1 MKEFEGKKL
10 LVLGGIRLACDIVR
24 RAQEMGAYVAVAD
37 YNTDS
42 PAKQIA
48 DEAVLINAMDVDA
61 IVDYCRTA
69 HIDGVTTGFV
79 DILLQPCYEVCK
91 RLGLPCYLTPKM
103 IEVST
108 NKAAFK
114 EACQL
119 YGVPVPQT
127 YLIGSYISEDIYAK
141 VQYPVFVKPLDS
153 SGSRGAGV
161 CYNREE
167 LNARFT
173 EAISYSASG
182 NAIIEDYITGRDFL
196 LDYVAVDGEFRL
208 LSMFDRF
215 VTSDR
220 DSAVNY
226 ANISMSPSNALN
238 IYLENI
244 NDKVINMYRKLG
256 FTEGLLFMQ
265 GYSDGSK
272 ITFFEMGCRLGG
284 SYYNHQ
290 KECLGY
296 DALTMT
302 VRYALSGRM
311 TEDINIIP
319 VDVANYNGKY
329 ALDCNFLLKGTD
341 ETVSVMKGTKEV
353 IQLPSCISTIQ
364 YHDIGYHYTKDRTVD
379 RPIYTVEIVADS
391 KQKVIED
398 VNYINRVFDVLNEKG
413 ESILLT
419 KYDPN
424 YLFNDPNL

>member
-10 LVLGGIRLACDIVR
+10 LILGGVRLACDIVR
-24 RAQEMGAYVAVAD
+24 RAQEMGAYVVVAD

-42 PAKQIA
+42 PAKMIA
-48 DEAVLINAMDVDA
+48 DEAVLINALDVDA
-61 IVDYCRTA
+61 IVDYCRSA

-79 DILLQPCYEVCK
+79 DILLQPWYEVCQ

-114 EACQL
+114 EACEQ
-119 YGVPVPQT
+119 YGVPIPQT
-127 YLIGSYISEDIYAK
+127 YLIGSSITEDIYSK

-167 LNARFT
+167 LDARFV
-173 EAISYSASG
+173 EALSYSTSG

-196 LDYVAVDGEFRL
+196 LDYIAVDGEFRL

-215 VTSDR
+215 VTPDR
-220 DSAVNY
+220 GSAVNY
-226 ANISMSPSNALN
+226 ANISMSPSSTLN
-238 IYLENI
+238 TYLDRI
-244 NDKVINMYRKLG
+244 NDRVINMYKQLG

-265 GYSDGSK
+265 GYADGDK

-290 KECLGY
+290 KECLGH

-302 VRYALSGRM
+302 VHYALSGRM
-311 TEDINIIP
+311 TDKINKIP
-319 VDVANYNGKY
+319 VDIANYNGKY
-329 ALDCNFLLKGTD
+329 ALDCNFLLSGTD
-341 ETVSVMKGTKEV
+341 ETVSEMKGIDEV
-353 IQLPSCISTIQ
+353 LQLPSCISVIQ
-364 YHDIGYHYTKDRTVD
+364 YHDLGYHYTKDRTVD

-419 KYDPN
+419 KYDPID
-424 YLFNDPNL
+424 LFK

>member
-10 LVLGGIRLACDIVR
+10 LILGGIRLACDIVR
-24 RAQEMGAYVAVAD
+24 RAQEMGAYVVVAD

-42 PAKQIA
+42 PAKMIA
-48 DEAVLINAMDVDA
+48 DEAVLIDAMDVDA
-61 IVDYCRTA
+61 LVDYCRSA

-79 DILLQPCYEVCK
+79 DILLQPCYEVCQ

-114 EACQL
+114 EACKQ

-127 YLIGSYISEDIYAK
+127 YLIGGSISEDIFAK

-167 LNARFT
+167 LDARFT
-173 EAISYSASG
+173 EALSYSSSG

-196 LDYVAVDGEFRL
+196 LDYIAVDGEFRL

-215 VTSDR
+215 VTSER
-220 DSAVNY
+220 GSAVNY
-226 ANISMSPSNALN
+226 ANISMSPSSALN
-238 IYLENI
+238 TYLDQI
-244 NDKVINMYRKLG
+244 NDKVINMYKQLG

-265 GYSDGSK
+265 GYAEGDR

-290 KECLGY
+290 KECLGH
-296 DALTMT
+296 DALTMI
-302 VRYALSGRM
+302 VRYAFSGRM
-311 TEDINIIP
+311 TDEINEIPADI
-319 VDVANYNGKY
+319 ANYYGKY
-329 ALDCNFLLKGTD
+329 ALDCNFLLKGID
-341 ETVSVMKGTKEV
+341 ETVAEMKGIDEV
-353 IQLPSCISTIQ
+353 TQLSSCISVIQ
-364 YHDIGYHYTKDRTVD
+364 YHDIGYHYAEDRTVD

-398 VNYINRVFDVLNEKG
+398 VNYINHVFDVLNEKG

-419 KYDPN
+419 KYNPIF
-424 YLFNDPNL
+424 LFENQDQ

>member
-10 LVLGGIRLACDIVR
+10 LILGGIKLACDIVR
-24 RAQEMGAYVAVAD
+24 RAQEMGAYVVVAD

-114 EACQL
+114 EACQQ
-119 YGVPVPQT
+119 YGVPIPQT
-127 YLIGSYISEDIYAK
+127 YLIGGSISEEIYAK

-153 SGSRGAGV
+153 SGSRGAGA

-167 LNARFT
+167 LDARFA
-173 EAISYSASG
+173 EALSYSASG
-182 NAIIEDYITGRDFL
+182 NAIIEDYITGREFL
-196 LDYVAVDGEFRL
+196 LDYIAVDGEFRL

-215 VTSDR
+215 MTPDR
-220 DSAVNY
+220 GTAVNWS
-226 ANISMSPSNALN
+226 NISMAPSRV
-238 IYLENI
+238 IDYYLEVI
-244 NDKVINMYRKLG
+244 NPKVINMYHELG
-256 FTEGLLFMQ
+256 FTDGVLFMQ
-265 GYSDGSK
+265 GYSSGEK

-290 KECLGY
+290 LAVLGY
-296 DALTMT
+296 SALEMVVRCALT
-302 VRYALSGRM
+302 GRM
-311 TEDINIIP
+311 TKDISSIP
-319 VDVANYNGKY
+319 VDAAKYNGKF
-329 ALDCNFLLKGTD
+329 ALDCNFLLKGSD
-341 ETVSVMKGTKEV
+341 ETIAEIRGIEEIESMPCCVELQKLHGV
-353 IQLPSCISTIQ
+353 
-364 YHDIGYHYTKDRTVD
+364 GYHYVKDRTVD
-379 RPIYTVEIVADS
+379 KPIANAEIVVNS
-391 KQKVIED
+391 KEEVIEK
-398 VNYINRVFDVLNEKG
+398 VNYINNTFDV
-413 ESILLT
+413 
-419 KYDPN
+419 
-424 YLFNDPNL
+424 FNDKGQSLLITKMNPKELFE

>member
-10 LVLGGIRLACDIVR
+10 LILGGVKLECDIVKQ
-24 RAQEMGAYVAVAD
+24 AQKMGAYVAVAD
-37 YNTDS
+37 YYTDS

-48 DEAVLINAMDVDA
+48 DEAVLIDALDVDA
-61 IVDYCRTA
+61 LVDYCRSA

-79 DILLQPCYEVCK
+79 DILLEPCYEVCQ
-91 RLGLPCYLTPKM
+91 RLGMPCYLTPKM

-114 EACQL
+114 EACQQ

-127 YLIGSYISEDIYAK
+127 YLIGSSISEDVYAEL
-141 VQYPVFVKPLDS
+141 QYPVFVKPLDA

-167 LNARFT
+167 LDARFT
-173 EAISYSASG
+173 EALSYSASS

-196 LDYVAVDGEFRL
+196 LDYIAVDGEFRL

-215 VTSDR
+215 VTSER
-220 DSAVNY
+220 GSAVNY
-226 ANISMSPSNALN
+226 ANISMSPSSALN
-238 IYLENI
+238 IYLNQI
-244 NDKVINMYRKLG
+244 NDKVINMYKKLG
-256 FTEGLLFMQ
+256 FTDGLLFMQ
-265 GYSDGSK
+265 GYADGDR

-290 KECLGY
+290 KACLGH
-296 DALTMT
+296 DALTMI
-302 VRYALSGRM
+302 VRYALSGKM
-311 TEDINIIP
+311 TNDIKTIP
-319 VDVANYNGKY
+319 IDVANYNGKY
-329 ALDCNFLLKGTD
+329 ALDCNFLLKGTNQ
-341 ETVSVMKGTKEV
+341 TVSEMKGVDEV

-364 YHDIGYHYTKDRTVD
+364 YHDIGYHYTKDRTID

-391 KQKVIED
+391 KQKVIDD

-419 KYDPN
+419 KYDPIH
-424 YLFNDPNL
+424 LFINQDQ